1 MRDISEVKFNI
12 KEGKIIGGHRMYYLL
27 SDELKSVDPVHFGAV
42 FEPHNTLFLLGLL
55 YGFHEEFTMIDIG
68 ANIGYYSSL
77 IAANRPKA
85 KIYSFEPHPKVFET
99 LQCNAKVYPNITPF
113 QCGIT
118 DGEATEATLFCDN
131 RNLGGHS
138 FINSIETWGDKKGFQ
153 PEIGMYEVDSQ
164 LCNLRGFDIDFE
176 KVKIVKID
184 TQGSETEILKN
195 IYDLLPVGTIIFV
208 ERCDGLDEFAKDKL
222 KTIFSYEIDR
232 VFIKE

>member
-42 FEPHNTLFLLGLL
+42 
-55 YGFHEEFTMIDIG
+55 
-68 ANIGYYSSL
+68 
-77 IAANRPKA
+77 
-85 KIYSFEPHPKVFET
+85 FEPHPKVFET